1 MLRKER
7 EKSSA
12 KKSRQVCMGFLSD
25 LQAECY
31 IMRLRHQELQETDQ
45 REIGGKAMGKKW
57 IS

>member
-1 MLRKER
+1 
-7 EKSSA
+7 
-12 KKSRQVCMGFLSD
+12 MGFLSD

-31 IMRLRHQELQETDQ
+31 IMRLKHQGLQETDQ